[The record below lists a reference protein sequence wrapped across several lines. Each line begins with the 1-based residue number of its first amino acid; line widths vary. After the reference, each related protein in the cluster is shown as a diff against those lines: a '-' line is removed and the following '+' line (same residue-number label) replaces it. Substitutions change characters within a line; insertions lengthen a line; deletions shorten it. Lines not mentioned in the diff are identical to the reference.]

1 MRIVIDIDNTIVDY
15 RLAILKSI
23 TKNDKS
29 IFVNSV
35 ITNENSII
43 DIKNFIKDNYGDY
56 FWQLIQ
62 SEIYSTFE
70 NISFYDD
77 ATKVIKE
84 LALRH
89 DIYLVSHKT
98 KYGLGKSKNV
108 NILKIST
115 KRIFKWIFE
124 NDLIDSIKSVIYC
137 DSFDEKIRMI
147 KFINPDVIIDDL
159 EKIHVNLI
167 KINGKINKKLHIL
180 FRGTSSN
187 EIKKIKDEIIYLNSW
202 IQIFEY
208 LNINH
213 EIRK

>member
-23 TKNDKS
+23 FKNDKS
-29 IFVNSV
+29 DFVNSV
-35 ITNENSII
+35 ITNEDSII
-43 DIKNFIKDNYGDY
+43 DIKKFINDNYGDN

-62 SEIYSTFE
+62 SEIYSTFQ
-70 NISFYDD
+70 NIGFYDN

-98 KYGLGKSKNV
+98 KYGLGKSKKV

-124 NDLIDSIKSVIYC
+124 NGLIDSIKSVIYC
-137 DSFDEKIRMI
+137 DSFDEKIRI
-147 KFINPDVIIDDL
+147 INFLNPDVIIDDL
-159 EKIHVNLI
+159 EKIHLNLI
-167 KINGKINKKLHIL
+167 KINGKMNNKLHIL

-187 EIKKIKDEIIYLNSW
+187 EIKKINEEIICLNSW

-213 EIRK
+213 EIGK